1 MLIFRMEKLWL
12 KRTQQQRYGASQ
24 AIVKGSTSISSD
36 VSFHKKK
43 LGLAASAKEKEHF
56 LVLCDILTSFSLLFI
71 LLNKTFE
78 GHCLRSSSSSS

>member
-1 MLIFRMEKLWL
+1 MQLKMSKVYANFQDGKTLAQKDERWL
-12 KRTQQQRYGASQ
+12 
-24 AIVKGSTSISSD
+24 AIVKATSISSD

-78 GHCLRSSSSSS
+78 GHCLRSSSS

>member
-36 VSFHKKK
+36 VSFHKKSW
-43 LGLAASAKEKEHF
+43 A
-56 LVLCDILTSFSLLFI
+56 
-71 LLNKTFE
+71 
-78 GHCLRSSSSSS
+78 